1 MQKKLNKNY
10 IYSVLVPTF
19 HEEKNIKD
27 FYKAFQRINNKSK
40 KFFLFVDDSKNNLT
54 ALKINKYF
62 IETDYKILKFKKDKK
77 ISTRC
82 KSSWKGFIWLTKNIN
97 CDYVVEMDIDLA
109 QHPKDLNRGLNYLS
123 KKKGDVL
130 IFSKYL
136 KNSKNEGRTILR
148 KTISYLYSK
157 ICRTLFSARITD
169 YSNSYRIYKT
179 ESLKDLLK
187 TKRNFDSPIQHLD
200 NILFFIKRGYSI
212 YETYCHYV
220 ERKGAD
226 SNIKFRHLYAYFID
240 FVSCIKKNL

>member
-1 MQKKLNKNY
+1 MQKKLEKFFEL
-10 IYSVLVPTF
+10 SVLVPTF

-27 FYKAFQRINNKSK
+27 FYDAFQRINSKSK

-54 ALKINKYF
+54 SLQIDKYF
-62 IETDYKILKFKKDKK
+62 NGKDYKILKFKKNKQ

-97 CDYVVEMDIDLA
+97 CNYVVEMDIDLA
-109 QHPKDLNRGLNYLS
+109 QHPKDLNRGLNYLT

-148 KTISYLYSK
+148 KVISYLYSK
-157 ICRTLFSARITD
+157 ICRMLFSEKITD

-179 ESLKDLLK
+179 DSLEDLLK
-187 TKRNFDSPIQHLD
+187 TKRNFDSPIQHLE
-200 NILFFIKRGYSI
+200 NILFFLKRGYDI
-212 YETYCHYV
+212 HETHCHYV
-220 ERKGAD
+220 ERKGTD
-226 SNIKFRHLYAYFID
+226 SSIKLRHLYAYSLD
-240 FVSCIKKNL
+240 FVSCIIRNL